1 MELEYHLMGSK
12 DLNKEEKKE
21 KKKEHETAY
30 YRFINRFKTHLKK
43 IENNFTGDDLTPLK
57 NHFNFINKC
66 ENELE
71 EQRENCL
78 NCYKA
83 LKEQINLIENYIPN
97 FDINVFNTFFQSFEE
112 YYSFFQ
118 KTKEILETFSKYND
132 DTQNLYYICKRKNF
146 CIEALKEFVD
156 KISEEYADKIEQY
169 ELLNKKFQEL
179 TESYDKLYKIY
190 SESKNSDINNKLGN
204 NENKDL
210 IISKLN
216 HKIQDLSIENDRIN
230 KKYLECSRELERL
243 NMHLKINF
251 VLKSESENI
260 VNEYKY
266 KLKHFENESIRI
278 KEEIKSLRKENEKLI
293 EQKEYFENQINTELN
308 NINHDGNNN
317 ENNLENILNN
327 NNLIEENR
335 NEEEELESSKNLENL
350 IMNCEEVETEEAPDE
365 KNEEKIEINNNK
377 DIKIEKISINNNDI
391 KTEKI
396 SINRNNI
403 KDDKIKNL
411 ENRISEN
418 INNAPYSKSKSV
430 RFKQEFNSKD
440 IINTKKSVN
449 FNDYK
454 KKKSDNIN
462 NAYNIMFKGRQFQY
476 PTRIASKDYHDYFKQ
491 FFFLLFQSM
500 KMNSD
505 KDIEI
510 YLGYNPE
517 VLYKECKN
525 EHIPFHKYQKW
536 IEKKLTKN
544 NKNINSKKYEDF
556 ATITGILCSSFI

>member
-1 MELEYHLMGSK
+1 MDSDYHLLGTK
-12 DLNKEEKKE
+12 DLDKEEKKE
-21 KKKEHETAY
+21 NKKEHETAY
-30 YRFINRFKTHLKK
+30 YRFVNRFKNHLKK
-43 IENNFTGDDLTPLK
+43 IENNFSGDDINPLK

-83 LKEQINLIENYIPN
+83 LKEQITLIEKYIPN
-97 FDINVFNTFFQSFEE
+97 FDINIFNTFFQSFEE

-190 SESKNSDINNKLGN
+190 SESKNSEINKGGN
-204 NENKDL
+204 IQNKDL

-216 HKIQDLSIENDRIN
+216 LKIQDLSIENDRIN

-243 NMHLKINF
+243 NMHLKFNF
-251 VLKSESENI
+251 VSKAESENKI
-260 VNEYKY
+260 NEYKY
-266 KLKHFENESIRI
+266 KLKHFENESIKI

-293 EQKEYFENQINTELN
+293 EQKEYFEGQINNELN
-308 NINHDGNNN
+308 NINNN
-317 ENNLENILNN
+317 ENILNN
-327 NNLIEENR
+327 NDLIEEKG
-335 NEEEELESSKNLENL
+335 NEEEEIESCKNLENL
-350 IMNCEEVETEEAPDE
+350 IMNCEENETEEAPE
-365 KNEEKIEINNNK
+365 ENKEEKIEINNIDKKTENQITINK
-377 DIKIEKISINNNDI
+377 KDNNILENKISGGSINNNIKSSSLKAKSIRI
-391 KTEKI
+391 KTNEH
-396 SINRNNI
+396 
-403 KDDKIKNL
+403 
-411 ENRISEN
+411 
-418 INNAPYSKSKSV
+418 
-430 RFKQEFNSKD
+430 NSKE
-440 IINTKKSVN
+440 INLKKSVN
-449 FNDYK
+449 FNELK
-454 KKKSDNIN
+454 TKKSDDIN
-462 NAYNIMFKGRQFQY
+462 SAYNIMFKGRHFQY
-476 PTRIASKDYHDYFKQ
+476 PTRIASKDYRDYFKQ

-505 KDIEI
+505 NNIEI
-510 YLGYNPE
+510 FLGKNPE
-517 VLYKECKN
+517 ILYKQCKK

-536 IEKKLTKN
+536 IEKKLLRIDLN
-544 NKNINSKKYEDF
+544 NNYKKYEDF
-556 ATITGILCSSFI
+556 STITGILCSSFI

>member
-12 DLNKEEKKE
+12 DLNKEEKKG

-30 YRFINRFKTHLKK
+30 YRFINRFKNHLKK

-293 EQKEYFENQINTELN
+293 EQKEYFEGQINNELN
-308 NINHDGNNN
+308 NINNN
-317 ENNLENILNN
+317 ENILNN
-327 NNLIEENR
+327 NDSIEEKG
-335 NEEEELESSKNLENL
+335 NEEEEIESCKNLENL
-350 IMNCEEVETEEAPDE
+350 IMNCEENETEEAPE
-365 KNEEKIEINNNK
+365 ENKEEKIEINNIDKKTENQITINK
-377 DIKIEKISINNNDI
+377 KDNNILENKISGGSINNNNKSSSLKAKSIRI
-391 KTEKI
+391 KTNEH
-396 SINRNNI
+396 
-403 KDDKIKNL
+403 
-411 ENRISEN
+411 
-418 INNAPYSKSKSV
+418 
-430 RFKQEFNSKD
+430 NSKE
-440 IINTKKSVN
+440 INLKKSVN
-449 FNDYK
+449 FNELK
-454 KKKSDNIN
+454 TKKSDDIN
-462 NAYNIMFKGRQFQY
+462 SAYNIMFKGRHFQY
-476 PTRIASKDYHDYFKQ
+476 PTRIASKDYRDYFKQ

-505 KDIEI
+505 NNIEI
-510 YLGYNPE
+510 FLGKNPE
-517 VLYKECKN
+517 ILYKQCKK

-536 IEKKLTKN
+536 IEKKLLRIDLN
-544 NKNINSKKYEDF
+544 NNYKKYEDF
-556 ATITGILCSSFI
+556 STITGILCSSFI

>member
-1 MELEYHLMGSK
+1 MDSDYHLLGTK
-12 DLNKEEKKE
+12 DLDKEEKKE
-21 KKKEHETAY
+21 NKKEHETAY
-30 YRFINRFKTHLKK
+30 YRFVNRFKNHLKK
-43 IENNFTGDDLTPLK
+43 IENNFSGDDINPLK

-118 KTKEILETFSKYND
+118 KTKEIFETFSKYND

-243 NMHLKINF
+243 NMHLKI
-251 VLKSESENI
+251 I
-260 VNEYKY
+260 
-266 KLKHFENESIRI
+266 
-278 KEEIKSLRKENEKLI
+278 
-293 EQKEYFENQINTELN
+293 
-308 NINHDGNNN
+308 
-317 ENNLENILNN
+317 LE
-327 NNLIEENR
+327 
-335 NEEEELESSKNLENL
+335 
-350 IMNCEEVETEEAPDE
+350 
-365 KNEEKIEINNNK
+365 
-377 DIKIEKISINNNDI
+377 
-391 KTEKI
+391 
-396 SINRNNI
+396 
-403 KDDKIKNL
+403 
-411 ENRISEN
+411 
-418 INNAPYSKSKSV
+418 
-430 RFKQEFNSKD
+430 
-440 IINTKKSVN
+440 
-449 FNDYK
+449 
-454 KKKSDNIN
+454 
-462 NAYNIMFKGRQFQY
+462 
-476 PTRIASKDYHDYFKQ
+476 
-491 FFFLLFQSM
+491 
-500 KMNSD
+500 
-505 KDIEI
+505 
-510 YLGYNPE
+510 
-517 VLYKECKN
+517 
-525 EHIPFHKYQKW
+525 
-536 IEKKLTKN
+536 
-544 NKNINSKKYEDF
+544 
-556 ATITGILCSSFI
+556 